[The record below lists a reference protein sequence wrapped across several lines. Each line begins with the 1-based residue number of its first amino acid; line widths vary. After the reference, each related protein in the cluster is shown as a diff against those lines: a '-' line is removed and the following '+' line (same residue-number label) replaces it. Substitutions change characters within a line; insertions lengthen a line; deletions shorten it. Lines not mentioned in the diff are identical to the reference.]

1 MAARRGSNDAGAR
14 ASRNGEKRDGAKP
27 AGAKRD
33 GAKREAGKRDGAK
46 REAGKRDGGKRDGAK
61 ETVKRVGGAR
71 NEFGTRV
78 ARRIDCSR
86 CGRSDHIAYVPKDRA
101 KALCRDCA
109 VEVLRM
115 YEVGVKARVSTR
127 VVPCNLCGT
136 PFDLPANVEDDG
148 DLLCRSCLRGFTAW
162 QGSVD
167 VPFDERSRA
176 HAEPRRS
183 GTLIRRRKDDAGG

>member
-1 MAARRGSNDAGAR
+1 MVARKASGSV
-14 ASRNGEKRDGAKP
+14 S
-27 AGAKRD
+27 
-33 GAKREAGKRDGAK
+33 GAKREGAGPG
-46 REAGKRDGGKRDGAK
+46 GGKRGGGKGPGGKGPGGKGDG
-61 ETVKRVGGAR
+61 VKRVGGAR

-86 CGRSDHIAYVPKDRA
+86 CGRSDHIAYVPKQRE

-109 VEVLRM
+109 IEVLRM
-115 YEVGVKARVSTR
+115 YEHGVKARVATR

-136 PFDLPANVEDDG
+136 PFDLPETVEDDG
-148 DLLCRSCLRGFTAW
+148 DLLCGSCLRGFTAW

-167 VPFDERSRA
+167 VPFDERTRA

-183 GTLIRRRKDDAGG
+183 GTLIRRRKDED